1 MPWVPADGSKGGDNV
16 RSEPRQP
23 ETRQRGTRRID
34 QTGRLARGIQTYSE
48 IQLAEVISKKNKS
61 KSETENQPGLKS
73 NFLRMFSSYATSTAT
88 KKIDRFFL
96 NQKCRRQ
103 QRTWQ
108 QRIRHNLAATS
119 RCQLPAST
127 GDDELRQQS
136 FRAALPMHVQS
147 VASAPGFYKQTF
159 FWRKW
164 KEIWARKKKNG
175 KFFKMKKWNSGRLI
189 WRVFFQEASTEWF
202 KIFLL
207 HKLVCFQ
214 RTDVETPHPR
224 NIHKSTKK
232 IASQK

>member
-34 QTGRLARGIQTYSE
+34 QTGRLTRRIQ
-48 IQLAEVISKKNKS
+48 K
-61 KSETENQPGLKS
+61 
-73 NFLRMFSSYATSTAT
+73 FSSQKSSQ
-88 KKIDRFFL
+88 KKTNR
-96 NQKCRRQ
+96 NQKPKINLAWKATFYVCFLHMRHQMRPAKTK
-103 QRTWQ
+103 RMWQ

-164 KEIWARKKKNG
+164 KEIWARKKKTDF
-175 KFFKMKKWNSGRLI
+175 FFKWRNETREDSFEGFFFKRLLQSG
-189 WRVFFQEASTEWF
+189 S
-202 KIFLL
+202 
-207 HKLVCFQ
+207 
-214 RTDVETPHPR
+214 
-224 NIHKSTKK
+224 KSSYFT
-232 IASQK
+232 SL